1 MFANDTELYKSDFPC
16 EAFSLTQTIESCIS
30 DVKVWIVQNKLQLND
45 NKTEILLLLEFIF
58 FLHGVWVRVT
68 SLFFYAARN
77 LGVIF
82 ISQLALNFEGTDEK
96 SLSTSLPG
104 DLTGQ
109 FSLTVS
115 FFLTTQSQTLIS
127 SLVLSR
133 LGYCNAL
140 LAGSPQVLD
149 KIQRVT
155 NCSAHLIC
163 KAPQSAHIILLLY
176 NLLATNQ

>member
-1 MFANDTELYKSDFPC
+1 MGQSDIP
-16 EAFSLTQTIESCIS
+16 
-30 DVKVWIVQNKLQLND
+30 
-45 NKTEILLLLEFIF
+45 
-58 FLHGVWVRVT
+58 
-68 SLFFYAARN
+68 FFYAACN

-115 FFLTTQSQTLIS
+115 FFLTTQTLMS
-127 SLVLSR
+127 SLVLAR

-140 LAGSPQVLD
+140 LALL
-149 KIQRVT
+149 RF
-155 NCSAHLIC
+155 LI
-163 KAPQSAHIILLLY
+163 KFKE
-176 NLLATNQ
+176 